1 MFNFPKKKT
10 EVSTEVLIKFIWVSS
25 FLAMIFALP
34 PLALF
39 LGIYFLTGELII
51 GAVIGFGL
59 HFVILAFSGR
69 ISKQNTLPL
78 ELGSIYWHFLD
89 ILWVYLFLFLLFI
102 R

>member
-10 EVSTEVLIKFIWVSS
+10 EVSTEVLIRFIWVSS

-51 GAVIGFGL
+51 GAIIGFGV

-69 ISKQNTLPL
+69 ISKVITKIM
-78 ELGSIYWHFLD
+78 S
-89 ILWVYLFLFLLFI
+89 
-102 R
+102 

>member
-1 MFNFPKKKT
+1 MFNFRKKKT
-10 EVSTEVLIKFIWVSS
+10 EISTEVLVKFIWVSS

-34 PLALF
+34 PLAVF

-69 ISKQNTLPL
+69 ISKVITKLV
-78 ELGSIYWHFLD
+78 S
-89 ILWVYLFLFLLFI
+89 
-102 R
+102 

>member
-39 LGIYFLTGELII
+39 LGIYFATGELII

-69 ISKQNTLPL
+69 ISKVITKLV
-78 ELGSIYWHFLD
+78 S
-89 ILWVYLFLFLLFI
+89 
-102 R
+102 

>member
-10 EVSTEVLIKFIWVSS
+10 EISTEVLIKLIWVSS

-34 PLALF
+34 PLAVF

-69 ISKQNTLPL
+69 ISKVITKLV
-78 ELGSIYWHFLD
+78 S
-89 ILWVYLFLFLLFI
+89 
-102 R
+102 